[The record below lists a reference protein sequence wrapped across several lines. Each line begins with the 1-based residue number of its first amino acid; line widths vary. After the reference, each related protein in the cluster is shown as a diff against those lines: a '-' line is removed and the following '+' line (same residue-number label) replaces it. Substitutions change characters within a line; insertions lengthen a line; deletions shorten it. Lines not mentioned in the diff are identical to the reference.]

1 MPFFQNVPVNTA
13 KDWADEV
20 KLFCK
25 DRLKITNHK
34 FMKQDN
40 MKRCVIETDQPLTKI
55 NQTNIKKVSMVVK
68 KKPRILEKEIR
79 VVKQEPMIVK
89 QEPSIVKQEPMIVK
103 QEPRLV
109 KQEPR
114 FAKWEQRPIDLSVLT
129 PMHLPYVHETPIDLS
144 TTRLTST
151 PETALDLST
160 SGPSAM
166 HLPSVHEAAIDLSTT
181 GLTSIHTPSTPEV
194 AMDLSTGPI
203 DLSTFSH

>member
-20 KLFCK
+20 KLFCE

-55 NQTNIKKVSMVVK
+55 NQTKIKKVSMVVK
-68 KKPRILEKEIR
+68 KKPRIVEK
-79 VVKQEPMIVK
+79 K
-89 QEPSIVKQEPMIVK
+89 PSIVKQEPMIVK

-114 FAKWEQRPIDLSVLT
+114 FAKQQPKWEQRPIDLSVLT

>member
-1 MPFFQNVPVNTA
+1 MPFLQNVPVNTA

-40 MKRCVIETDQPLTKI
+40 MKRCVIETDQLTKI
-55 NQTNIKKVSMVVK
+55 DQTNIKKVSMFVK
-68 KKPRILEKEIR
+68 KKPRIVEKKRI
-79 VVKQEPMIVK
+79 VKQEPRIVK

-181 GLTSIHTPSTPEV
+181 GLTSIHMPSTPEV